1 MYDTI
6 LVATDGSDAANRA
19 IDHATDLASSFD
31 ADLYAIYVVDTTR
44 YGRSVL
50 SEAGDVLEELEG
62 RGAEVLEDV
71 AARTDVDLTAEIRS
85 GRPDEEIDSYASAIE
100 ADLVVLGNRGLGSGP
115 DEQLG
120 SVAERVV
127 RTAGRPVITA

>member
-19 IDHATDLASSFD
+19 VDHATDLASSFD

-44 YGRSVL
+44 YGRPVL
-50 SEAGDVLEELEG
+50 SETGGVLGELEG
-62 RGAEVLEDV
+62 RGEKILEDV
-71 AARTDVDLTAEIRS
+71 TARSDVDITAELRS
-85 GRPDEEIDSYASAIE
+85 GRPDEEIDSYAAAIK
-100 ADLVVLGNRGLGSGP
+100 ADLVVLGNRGLESGP
-115 DEQLG
+115 NEHLG

>member
-19 IDHATDLASSFD
+19 VEHATDLASSFD
-31 ADLYAIYVVDTTR
+31 ADLHTIYVVDTTR
-44 YGRSVL
+44 YGKSVL
-50 SEAGDVLEELEG
+50 SDAGGALDDLEE
-62 RGAEVLEDV
+62 RGAGILEDV
-71 AARTDVDLTAEIRS
+71 AARSDVDVTTEIRS
-85 GRPDEEIDSYASAIE
+85 GRPDEEIDSYAAAIE

-115 DEQLG
+115 GEELG

-127 RTAGRPVITA
+127 RNAGRPVITA

>member
-19 IDHATDLASSFD
+19 VDHATDLASSFD
-31 ADLYAIYVVDTTR
+31 ADLHAIYVVDTTR
-44 YGRSVL
+44 YGRTVL
-50 SEAGDVLEELEG
+50 SETSG
-62 RGAEVLEDV
+62 VLEDLEE
-71 AARTDVDLTAEIRS
+71 RGEEILDDVDARSDVGVTAEIRS
-85 GRPDEEIDSYASAIE
+85 GRPDEEIDDYAAAIE
-100 ADLVVLGNRGLGSGP
+100 ADLVVLGNQGLGSGP
-115 DEQLG
+115 TAELG